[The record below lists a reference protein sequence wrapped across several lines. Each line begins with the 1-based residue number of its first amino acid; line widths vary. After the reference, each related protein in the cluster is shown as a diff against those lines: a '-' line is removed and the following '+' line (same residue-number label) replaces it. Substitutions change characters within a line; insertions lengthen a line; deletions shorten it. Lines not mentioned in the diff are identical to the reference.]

1 MPFSLSLSH
10 LTHCKRSR
18 SSNRFDSL
26 RFQPYNFPMQFY
38 SPAYFVL
45 IRMFDDISKYF
56 NKYKTHST
64 FLVLVTS
71 VYFYLF
77 IYTYFFVGILV
88 DRSAEARNSNVV
100 SRSWWWSENEK
111 NWQII
116 LFSCEIPNWNG
127 TNAHQIRWH
136 MHVSPL
142 EFNLMRYFGL
152 VDRRISSNLS
162 NEQFITFLR
171 IKRNWLK
178 FTGKSVGNLVS

>member
-10 LTHCKRSR
+10 LTHCERSR

-71 VYFYLF
+71 VHFYLF
-77 IYTYFFVGILV
+77 IYTFFWYPCRPLSWSTEFECCRAHGDEVKMRKIDKSFYLAAKTRTEMAQMHIKYGDTCTFHRWNSILW
-88 DRSAEARNSNVV
+88 D
-100 SRSWWWSENEK
+100 
-111 NWQII
+111 
-116 LFSCEIPNWNG
+116 
-127 TNAHQIRWH
+127 
-136 MHVSPL
+136 
-142 EFNLMRYFGL
+142 
-152 VDRRISSNLS
+152 IS
-162 NEQFITFLR
+162 
-171 IKRNWLK
+171 
-178 FTGKSVGNLVS
+178 V

>member
-18 SSNRFDSL
+18 SSNRLDSL

-71 VYFYLF
+71 VHFYLF
-77 IYTYFFVGILV
+77 IYIFLVSLSTSQLKHGIPML
-88 DRSAEARNSNVV
+88 

-116 LFSCEIPNWNG
+116 LLNWENPNWNG

>member
-77 IYTYFFVGILV
+77 IYLYIFFFVSLSTSQLKHGIRMLSRAHGDEV
-88 DRSAEARNSNVV
+88 KMRKIDKSFYLAAKFRTEMAQMHIKYGDTCTFHRWNS
-100 SRSWWWSENEK
+100 
-111 NWQII
+111 I
-116 LFSCEIPNWNG
+116 L
-127 TNAHQIRWH
+127 
-136 MHVSPL
+136 
-142 EFNLMRYFGL
+142 
-152 VDRRISSNLS
+152 
-162 NEQFITFLR
+162 
-171 IKRNWLK
+171 
-178 FTGKSVGNLVS
+178 